1 MPYLLVRIFTG
12 GKEMAS
18 SRMTSKGQ
26 ITVPK
31 AVRDAL
37 GVEPGDRLAFRIE
50 DDGRVLVEPE
60 TVDLRTLR
68 GVLKPRRRG
77 VRVEEMAAAVERQV
91 SARSRR

>member
-1 MPYLLVRIFTG
+1 MG
-12 GKEMAS
+12 A

-37 GVEPGDRLAFRIE
+37 GVVPGDRLAFRIE

-60 TVDLRTLR
+60 TVDIRTLR

-77 VRVEEMAAAVERQV
+77 VGVEEMAAAVERQV

>member
-1 MPYLLVRIFTG
+1 MG
-12 GKEMAS
+12 A

-60 TVDLRTLR
+60 TVDIRTLR

-77 VRVEEMAAAVERQV
+77 VGVEEMAAAVERQV